1 MLYKRGQTAEDNE
14 QETRALSSKEEP
26 VHMDQTKGFALAHSA
41 LCSNVAEP
49 CTNWNN
55 NAEVAEPV

>member
-1 MLYKRGQTAEDNE
+1 
-14 QETRALSSKEEP
+14 
-26 VHMDQTKGFALAHSA
+26 MDQTKGFALAHSA